1 MVGSFD
7 RGVVRLRGMRL
18 DKWLW
23 AARFFKTRT
32 QAAAAVTNGRV
43 QLNHQRTKPG
53 KTVALGDVISIA
65 KDELRWTV
73 VVRATT
79 TRRGPAT
86 AAAALYEESV
96 ESHAARQEM
105 VRQRR
110 EQATIT
116 ALKGWRGTGRPTK
129 RDRRRMERLRG
140 ADD

>member
-1 MVGSFD
+1 
-7 RGVVRLRGMRL
+7 L

-32 QAAAAVTNGRV
+32 QAAAAILNGRV

-53 KTVALGDVISIA
+53 KTVALGDVIHIA
-65 KDELRWTV
+65 KDELGWTV

-86 AAAALYEESV
+86 AAAELYEESV

-110 EQATIT
+110 EHATI
-116 ALKGWRGTGRPTK
+116 AAIKGWRGTGRPSK
-129 RDRRRMERLRG
+129 RDRRRMERFKRSS
-140 ADD
+140 DDA